1 MSEAVSATG
10 TGERF
15 ESCGEKLPRPLRGI
29 IPPMVTPLSGR
40 DTIDHAGLERL
51 IEHMVG
57 GGIHGLFILGTTGEG
72 PSLSYR
78 LRCEL
83 IERTCEQV
91 AGRIPVL
98 VAVTDTAFVESVNL
112 ANHAAEAGVD
122 AVVFSAPYYF
132 PAGQPELLEYVGH
145 LVEQM
150 PLPVFLYNMPSL
162 TKTTFGL
169 ELLAE
174 AVQIPQIVGLKDSSG
189 DLDYFHQAVAIAK
202 SRPDF
207 SVLIGPEEK
216 LTEAMLAGGHGGV
229 CGGAN
234 LRPRVLVDLYNTLA
248 AQDATRAAK
257 LQADVIRQSELLYR
271 IGRHSS
277 SIIKGLKCGLS
288 CLGICDDFLAEP
300 FRRFDAPERERVEGA
315 LWELGMVANEK

>member
-1 MSEAVSATG
+1 MSASVSEKTDN
-10 TGERF
+10 
-15 ESCGEKLPRPLRGI
+15 SCDACDSNLPRPLRGI
-29 IPPMVTPLSGR
+29 IPPMVTPLSDR
-40 DTIDHAGLERL
+40 DTLDHAGLERL
-51 IEHMVG
+51 IEHVIG

-83 IERTCEQV
+83 IERTCSQV

-112 ANHAAEAGVD
+112 ANHAADAG
-122 AVVFSAPYYF
+122 AAAAVFSAPYYF
-132 PAGQPELLEYVGH
+132 PAGQPELLEYVTH
-145 LVEQM
+145 LVEEM

-174 AVQIPQIVGLKDSSG
+174 AVQMPRILGLKDSSG
-189 DLDYFHQAVAIAK
+189 DLDYFRQAVAVAK
-202 SRPDF
+202 PRPEF

-216 LTEAMLAGGHGGV
+216 LTEAIQAGGHGGV

-234 LRPRVLVDLYNTLA
+234 LRPRVLVDLYEALVANDTA
-248 AQDATRAAK
+248 RASE
-257 LQADVIRQSELLYR
+257 LQGDVIRQSDLLYR

-300 FRRFDAPERERVEGA
+300 FQRFEKPERERVEDV
-315 LWELGMVANEK
+315 LRELGVCRNR